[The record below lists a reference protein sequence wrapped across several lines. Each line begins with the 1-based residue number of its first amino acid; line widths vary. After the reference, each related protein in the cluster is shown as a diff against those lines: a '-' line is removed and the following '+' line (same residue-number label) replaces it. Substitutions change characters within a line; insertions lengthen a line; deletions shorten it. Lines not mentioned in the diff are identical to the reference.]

1 MSVGPIL
8 IVDDDQDMRKAL
20 SYVLKNDGY
29 VVEQVSNGVAAL
41 EKIKNKFYSMVIT
54 DEKMP
59 NMTGF
64 ELLEDIKKENPKLP
78 VAIITA
84 YGSVEKTVK
93 AIKMGACDY
102 ILKPFSSHKISEIV
116 KSNSCEAEKSE
127 DKNQPITEENKDKKE
142 AIITRDE
149 KLIKILDIAKNVA
162 PSQATI
168 LIQGESGTGKELLAT
183 FIHEHSRRGHEY
195 VAVNCAALPETLA
208 ESELFGHE
216 KGAFTGAFKRK
227 LGKFELA
234 SDGTIVLDEI
244 SELSLPLQA
253 KLLRILQE
261 KKIDRIGGYKS
272 LPIDFRLIAI
282 SNVDLKIAVQ
292 ENNFREDLYYRINVI
307 PLTIPPLRERKKDII
322 LLANHFIQK
331 YTQLYNK
338 VAKTISTGAAKNLS
352 TNPWRGNVR
361 ELENT
366 IERAVLLSL
375 NRSEITENDLILDG
389 FGGESTKHSNH
400 YGQLSLKEMEREL
413 IYKTLNEV
421 NDNRTH
427 AAERLGISIR
437 TLRNKLN
444 EYRESRDDFKKASVI

>member
-1 MSVGPIL
+1 MLIGPIL
-8 IVDDDQDMRKAL
+8 IVDDDPDMRKAL
-20 SYVLKNDGY
+20 GYVLKNEGFI
-29 VVEQVSNGVAAL
+29 VEQASNGFDAL
-41 EKIKNKFYSMVIT
+41 EKIKGQSYSMVIT

-59 NMTGF
+59 NMSGF
-64 ELLEDIKKENPKLP
+64 ELLEDIKKEKPHLP

-93 AIKMGACDY
+93 AIKLGACDY
-102 ILKPFSSHKISEIV
+102 ILKPFSSEKIASIV
-116 KSNSCEAEKSE
+116 KSNSCPVDSFHKMAQQFPLEPDAEAH
-127 DKNQPITEENKDKKE
+127 
-142 AIITRDE
+142 AIITQDNHFLHVLE
-149 KLIKILDIAKNVA
+149 IAKNVA

-168 LIQGESGTGKELLAT
+168 LIQGESGTGKELLAM
-183 FIHEHSRRGHEY
+183 FIHEHSRKENPY
-195 VAVNCAALPETLA
+195 IAVNCAALPETLA

-234 SDGTIVLDEI
+234 NEGTIVLDEI

-272 LPIDFRLIAI
+272 LPVDFRLIAI

-292 ENNFREDLYYRINVI
+292 ENNFREDLYYRLNVI
-307 PLTIPPLRERKKDII
+307 PLTIPPLRERQEDII
-322 LLANHFIQK
+322 LLANYFIKK
-331 YTQLYNK
+331 YALLYNK
-338 VAKTISTGAAKNLS
+338 VGKTLS
-352 TNPWRGNVR
+352 DSAIRTLRVNQWRGNVR

-375 NRSEITENDLILDG
+375 NRSEISENDLVIDSLG
-389 FGGESTKHSNH
+389 KTSTDNQFIA
-400 YGQLSLKEMEREL
+400 GPLSLKEMEREL
-413 IYKTLNEV
+413 IYRTLKEV

-444 EYRESRDDFKKASVI
+444 EYKESRDDFKKASVL